1 MSDRVNLAFGPLDD
15 RARADA
21 PDADRISLRDFPV
34 DVEIGAFE
42 VERGTTQRLRFSV
55 VVAVAPPDADVG
67 DDVDRI
73 LSYDTIADAIRA
85 ELAAERLSLL
95 ETLAERISL
104 RLLAEP
110 QALKLWIRIEKLD
123 RGPGAL
129 GVEIVRSPSSTA
141 KAAKPRPVVV
151 DLGALVGS
159 PDASARWLEY
169 LSQLDVPVLVCA
181 DADIASVTDEA
192 SRRIAMLAR
201 DAATWRLSALHPA
214 AHVAATRTE
223 LDWALSQGR
232 LTFWAPGKMLL
243 DTPDAPDVV
252 ADGATLAGWVADD
265 LEAQKLVVVGRDL
278 PAGVTTRGVSVETE
292 TLTLG

>member
-1 MSDRVNLAFGPLDD
+1 M
-15 RARADA
+15 
-21 PDADRISLRDFPV
+21 
-34 DVEIGAFE
+34 
-42 VERGTTQRLRFSV
+42 
-55 VVAVAPPDADVG
+55 
-67 DDVDRI
+67 
-73 LSYDTIADAIRA
+73 
-85 ELAAERLSLL
+85 
-95 ETLAERISL
+95 
-104 RLLAEP
+104 
-110 QALKLWIRIEKLD
+110 
-123 RGPGAL
+123 
-129 GVEIVRSPSSTA
+129 
-141 KAAKPRPVVV
+141 VV